1 MAVFLLKE
9 SVMNK
14 IYIFALFCALCAVFY
29 FYGMNVGKSKC
40 EIKNV
45 QQQIN
50 QVKTNKQQERIINEK
65 VYKTGVDDI
74 RRILHN
80 EYTIKQ

>member
-1 MAVFLLKE
+1 
-9 SVMNK
+9 MNK
-14 IYIFALFCALCAVFY
+14 IYVLALFGALCTVFY
-29 FYGMNVGKSKC
+29 FYGLNVGKSKC
-40 EIKNV
+40 ETKNI

-50 QVKTNKQQERIINEK
+50 QIKTTKQQERIINEK
-65 VYKTGVDDI
+65 VYKTGVGDI

>member
-14 IYIFALFCALCAVFY
+14 IYIFALFCALCTVFY

-65 VYKTGVDDI
+65 VYKTGVGDI

>member
-1 MAVFLLKE
+1 MAVFLLKDFF
-9 SVMNK
+9 MNK
-14 IYIFALFCALCAVFY
+14 IYVVALFGALCTVFY
-29 FYGMNVGKSKC
+29 FYGLNVGKSKC
-40 EIKNV
+40 EIKNI

-50 QVKTNKQQERIINEK
+50 TVQETKQKERIINEK
-65 VYKTGVDDI
+65 VYKTGVGDI